1 MEALGINGGFLIAQI
16 VNFIVVALI
25 LWVAV
30 WRPMVKALE
39 TRKERIAKGL
49 EDARAAEQAL
59 ANAERDAQKLMDQ
72 RRMEANKVL
81 EEARA
86 RSEDQTRGLIKA
98 AQDEA
103 EQIRAKSREDAVAE
117 RDAILSGVR
126 TQVAQISIAAAER
139 LVGRL
144 DQGRAQEI
152 VNDFLAALPDDAK
165 GMGGDV
171 EVVSALPLTSDEQSK
186 IKAETGAQKIS
197 FKVDPQILGGLV
209 LRSGEKVV
217 DGSVRSNLQSLAA
230 QMF

>member
-98 AQDEA
+98 AQDES
-103 EQIRAKSREDAVAE
+103 EQIRTKAREDAVAE
-117 RDAILSGVR
+117 RDAILAGVR

-144 DQGRAQEI
+144 DQARAQEI
-152 VNDFLAALPDDAK
+152 VNDFLAALPDDAR
-165 GMGGDV
+165 GLGGDV
-171 EVVSALPLTSDEQSK
+171 EVVSALPLTSDEQARSR
-186 IKAETGAQKIS
+186 
-197 FKVDPQILGGLV
+197 
-209 LRSGEKVV
+209 LRQAPE
-217 DGSVRSNLQSLAA
+217 DQL
-230 QMF
+230 